1 MKPKKMLKIRPV
13 KKEDKESLVKLFTQL
28 IGVEN
33 DFDLDTILGDD
44 RCKCIVLEDD
54 GVVIGSATLSLYN
67 SPVKGGVG
75 VVEDVIVDENYRGQS
90 LGRKLMDELIE
101 IGEKEN
107 ITFITLTSNPKREAA
122 RRLYQSLG
130 FELSDTG
137 FFKLNLNK

>member
-13 KKEDKESLVKLFTQL
+13 KKEDKEILIKLFTQL
-28 IGVEN
+28 TGVES
-33 DFDLDTILGDD
+33 DFDLDTILSDD

-75 VVEDVIVDENYRGQS
+75 SVEDVIVDKNYRGQG
-90 LGRKLMDELIE
+90 LGRKLMNELIE

-107 ITFITLTSNPKREAA
+107 SAFITLTSNPKREAA

-130 FELSDTG
+130 FKLYDTG